1 MQQHH
6 SEKETHMAAE
16 SRGVAGGRMRIES
29 SIRHRLVREKIED
42 EKTGDRGPRD
52 DAMYRY
58 GIIKALQWVLEEDPE
73 L

>member
-1 MQQHH
+1 
-6 SEKETHMAAE
+6 
-16 SRGVAGGRMRIES
+16 MRLES

-58 GIIKALQWVLEEDPE
+58 GIIRALQWVLEETEDE
-73 L
+73 TGG